1 MRQSWQRI
9 FQICLI
15 LATPITLSP
24 QAWAVLWSVSAPFQ
38 PMIFKP
44 RHWLAVAGTRGGKR
58 SKNKSR
64 YVKHWAVIIAKEREL
79 ISSDPPPPMSS
90 QGRPVKPLKCPPF
103 VPFQGTADY
112 TGTAPVCS
120 HHKRFFFVVP
130 AIVVSAWLVKG
141 RRGGCTVRYTIKLRV
156 DTHEVP
162 WMSMMQFQMR
172 FLCVCMLT
180 FENTRIYSHVT
191 YKWLKYLDSWSPL

>member
-79 ISSDPPPPMSS
+79 ISSDPPPMSS
-90 QGRPVKPLKCPPF
+90 QGRPVKPLKCPPLSPSR
-103 VPFQGTADY
+103 VLQTTLEQPQYAVTIRD
-112 TGTAPVCS
+112 
-120 HHKRFFFVVP
+120 FFLLFLPLLSVHDL
-130 AIVVSAWLVKG
+130 WKG
-141 RRGGCTVRYTIKLRV
+141 GGGDALSDIPS
-156 DTHEVP
+156 D
-162 WMSMMQFQMR
+162 
-172 FLCVCMLT
+172 
-180 FENTRIYSHVT
+180 
-191 YKWLKYLDSWSPL
+191 